1 MRGSSRKVHYQAFSI
16 TANRQ
21 TAAKGVEFDFF
32 FGVAQLVKQYESAGK
47 CGVAAQINFGNR
59 CEPAQMKAGFLLYKE
74 RSLRQ
79 VVLLCNSLQNRVMQP
94 FLEGRD
100 GGGISSELPGCE
112 GVHLIKGN
120 LHSGIMSL
128 GRLSLPVIHWSIT
141 PHSMYFRLLVLF
153 IFALASFGQQPL
165 TLEEAVQRALQSH
178 PDLSAAA
185 NRVESQEGLRI
196 QAGKT
201 HNPIF
206 NFQWENLRA
215 WQSPGFR
222 ATEDSDIFGF
232 LQQQWET
239 FGKRRRRV
247 ERASV
252 RVKLAELEG
261 DLAKRQVALRVKSA
275 YWRALAAQERVSLLE
290 ESIATFQ
297 KIVDYHQ
304 ARVREGAMAESDL
317 IRVRLEGERMRLERN
332 RASLDAARTRVS
344 LQLAMGDDRFEPV
357 TLSEALPDALR
368 DPPFPLDP
376 ELALTQRVEVRIR
389 SAAIEE
395 SAATTNVEKA
405 NAKPDFTWVA
415 GYKRSGPFDS
425 LVIGAQVPVP
435 LLNRNEGAIASAM
448 AEERYASSLLRA
460 SQQAVRAEAEAAV
473 ESYRVYRRQLEQT
486 LPLLR
491 EQATQ
496 TAAIAEAAYREGGSD
511 LLRLLDAQ
519 RVRIEAQQLYVEARV
534 NYELSIVDLEQA
546 LGIPPTG
553 GQP

>member
-1 MRGSSRKVHYQAFSI
+1 
-16 TANRQ
+16 
-21 TAAKGVEFDFF
+21 
-32 FGVAQLVKQYESAGK
+32 
-47 CGVAAQINFGNR
+47 
-59 CEPAQMKAGFLLYKE
+59 
-74 RSLRQ
+74 
-79 VVLLCNSLQNRVMQP
+79 
-94 FLEGRD
+94 
-100 GGGISSELPGCE
+100 
-112 GVHLIKGN
+112 
-120 LHSGIMSL
+120 
-128 GRLSLPVIHWSIT
+128 
-141 PHSMYFRLLVLF
+141 MYFRLLLLFSFVLVS
-153 IFALASFGQQPL
+153 LGQQTL

-178 PDLSAAA
+178 PDLGAAA

-215 WQSPGFR
+215 WQSPGLRTF
-222 ATEDSDIFGF
+222 EESDIFGF

-252 RVKLAELEG
+252 GVRLAELEG
-261 DLAKRQVALRVKSA
+261 DLARRQVVLRVKSA
-275 YWRALAAQERVSLLE
+275 YWRALAAQKRVNLLD
-290 ESIATFQ
+290 ESITTFQ

-304 ARVREGAMAESDL
+304 ARVREGAMAESEL
-317 IRVRLEGERMRLERN
+317 IRVRLEGERLRLDRN
-332 RASLDAARTRVS
+332 RANLDAARTRVA

-357 TLSEALPDALR
+357 ILSEILSDELR

-389 SAAIEE
+389 NTVIEE
-395 SAATTNVEKA
+395 SVATTNLEKA

-425 LVIGAQVPVP
+425 VVVGAQVPIP

-448 AEERYASSLLRA
+448 AEERYAASLLRA

-473 ESYRVYRRQLEQT
+473 ESYRVYRQQLEQT

-491 EQATQ
+491 EQAKQ
-496 TAAIAEAAYREGGSD
+496 TAEIAEAAYREGGSD

-546 LGIPPTG
+546 LGIPPNG
-553 GQP
+553 VQP